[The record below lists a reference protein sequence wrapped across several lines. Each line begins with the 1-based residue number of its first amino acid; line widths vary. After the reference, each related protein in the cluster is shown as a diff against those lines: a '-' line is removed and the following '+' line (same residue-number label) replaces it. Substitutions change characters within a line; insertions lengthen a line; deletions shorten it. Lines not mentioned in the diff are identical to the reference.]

1 MIYSTLNFVIPVKKY
16 WREKRKK
23 NWILARTNM
32 SSFPYAIICR
42 KNGAWKFIL
51 RDNENACVDRSNNV
65 LEDPRGRSSRVQQ
78 RFERSWNR
86 SVTLPS
92 FRSNL
97 LFIRLPSIFE
107 RESWNETSHRIHDRE
122 MPWIEKP
129 RIVSI
134 RREGGERITSKY
146 YYTLVWNHRGETW
159 FSNGCI
165 WRLINVRLP
174 IDREH
179 TYPAQPYRF
188 SIRAFSRVHAPIV
201 IPVTI

>member
-1 MIYSTLNFVIPVKKY
+1 MIYSTVNFVIPVKKY

-51 RDNENACVDRSNNV
+51 PDNENACVDRSNNV
-65 LEDPRGRSSRVQQ
+65 LEDSRGRSSRVQQ

-97 LFIRLPSIFE
+97 LSVRLPSIFE

-134 RREGGERITSKY
+134 RREGEERITSKY
-146 YYTLVWNHRGETW
+146 YYTLVWNHRGET
-159 FSNGCI
+159 
-165 WRLINVRLP
+165 
-174 IDREH
+174 
-179 TYPAQPYRF
+179 
-188 SIRAFSRVHAPIV
+188 
-201 IPVTI
+201 

>member
-1 MIYSTLNFVIPVKKY
+1 MIYSILNFVIPVKKY

-51 RDNENACVDRSNNV
+51 PDNENACVDRSNNV

-97 LFIRLPSIFE
+97 LFRPSSIHLGTRILE
-107 RESWNETSHRIHDRE
+107 RNISSDTWSGDAVDRE
-122 MPWIEKP
+122 TANRFDKKG
-129 RIVSI
+129 RG
-134 RREGGERITSKY
+134 REDHVKILLHAGLESQRGN
-146 YYTLVWNHRGETW
+146 LV
-159 FSNGCI
+159 F
-165 WRLINVRLP
+165 
-174 IDREH
+174 
-179 TYPAQPYRF
+179 
-188 SIRAFSRVHAPIV
+188 
-201 IPVTI
+201 